1 MKIKTVTVGDKTY
14 AELLDGK
21 PVYVHDDGKEVA
33 FDAVT
38 TVATISRLNSE
49 AKGHREAK
57 EAAESKL
64 KAFEG
69 IEDAEGAR
77 KALETVKNL
86 KDGDLITAGKAEEIK
101 KAAVRAAEEQ
111 VAAAKKA
118 AELRVK
124 ELEDLNAKV
133 TNELYGEKVGGAF
146 TRSQFVNEKMT
157 LPSRR
162 AQQAF
167 GNNFKIEDGK
177 VVGYDDSGNKIY
189 SRARPGE
196 LADFDEALEMLVDSA
211 PDRDQI
217 LRGSGHSGTGAR
229 ESNGNGTGSKTLTRA
244 EFDAKSPMEKAA
256 LSKDITART
265 LTLVD

>member
-1 MKIKTVTVGDKTY
+1 LKIKTVDVNGTTY
-14 AELLDGK
+14 AALLDGK

-86 KDGDLITAGKAEEIK
+86 KDGDLVTAGKAEEIK

-118 AELRVK
+118 ADERVK
-124 ELEDLNAKV
+124 ELEAINAKV
-133 TNELYGEKVGGAF
+133 TNELYSEKVGGAF
-146 TRSQFVNEKMT
+146 TRSSFVKEKVTTPPAM
-157 LPSRR
+157 LQDS
-162 AQQAF
+162 F
-167 GNNFKIEDGK
+167 GKHFKVEDGK
-177 VVGYDDSGNKIY
+177 TVGYDASGNKIY

-196 LADFDEALEMLVDSA
+196 IADFDEALEMLIDA
-211 PDRDQI
+211 YPYRDDI
-217 LRGSGHSGTGAR
+217 LKGAGHKGTGAR
-229 ESNGNGTGSKTLTRA
+229 ESNGNGTGGKTLTRA
-244 EFDAKSPMEKAA
+244 EFDAKSPTEKAA
-256 LSKDITART
+256 LSKEITART
-265 LTLVD
+265 LTVVD